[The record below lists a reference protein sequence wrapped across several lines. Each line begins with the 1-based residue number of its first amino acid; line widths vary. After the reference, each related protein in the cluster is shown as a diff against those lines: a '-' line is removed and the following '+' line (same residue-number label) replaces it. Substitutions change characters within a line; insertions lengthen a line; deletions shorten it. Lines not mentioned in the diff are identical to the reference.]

1 MGNIPEMLSSDLNQ
15 YHKIMHRN
23 HAIYKPS
30 SRLLKPPFPGKGN
43 SLGIV
48 NTNFLWDHKRK
59 QLVLTMEA
67 NQLIDKDLKVLIKGH
82 SLLLEAP
89 LQFSYN
95 RPFRMHHLGQNFREE
110 YGEGLSV
117 IGFSEIKLKQSYTY
131 RLISFQVFDS
141 NMIEVILG
149 FSEWG
154 SKKHNN

>member
-1 MGNIPEMLSSDLNQ
+1 
-15 YHKIMHRN
+15 MHRN
-23 HAIYKPS
+23 HATYKPS

-59 QLVLTMEA
+59 QLILTMESS
-67 NQLIDKDLKVLIKGH
+67 QLIDNDLNVFIKGH

-95 RPFRMHHLGQNFREE
+95 RPLRMHHIGQKFTQD
-110 YGEGLSV
+110 YGDGLSL
-117 IGFSEIKLKQSYTY
+117 IGFSEIELKSTYTY
-131 RLISFQVFDS
+131 RLISYQVFDS

-149 FSEWG
+149 YTVWG
-154 SKKHNN
+154 NKKNYNEV